1 MWPVCEAARS
11 PDTFVES
18 CVANTVHR
26 LTYVLDTSVLLSD
39 PVAFTRFDEH
49 YVVLPVVV
57 ITELEAKR
65 NHPELGYFARQALRQ
80 LDDLRMSES
89 AAVGVLDDIDLQLPH
104 TAIQLRSERGVAILQ
119 GVVFARIVTAGEVF
133 LARRKAEVVAVMRTD
148 YLDLVQVNPGILIG
162 HRLGRQHTCTAED
175 EQHGDAHTVLQ

>member
-1 MWPVCEAARS
+1 
-11 PDTFVES
+11 
-18 CVANTVHR
+18 
-26 LTYVLDTSVLLSD
+26 
-39 PVAFTRFDEH
+39 
-49 YVVLPVVV
+49 
-57 ITELEAKR
+57 
-65 NHPELGYFARQALRQ
+65 
-80 LDDLRMSES
+80 MSES
-89 AAVGVLDDIDLQLPH
+89 AAVGVLDDIDLQLPY

-175 EQHGDAHTVLQ
+175 EQHGDAHTVLQSKLLFACNQIVLDARRGCMLSSPDFYKF